1 MLTQLRDDLRYSIR
15 VAARRPWLSL
25 TVITTMVLGI
35 GATTAVFSIID
46 ALLLRPLSFPRPS
59 SWSASRRL
67 CAKRPRQWS

>member
-15 VAARRPWLSL
+15 VAACRPWLSL

-46 ALLLRPLSFPRPS
+46 ALLLRRSPSRRPS
-59 SWSASRRL
+59 SWSASRRP
-67 CAKRPRQWS
+67 CAKRPRRWS